1 MLKNFQDK
9 VISQLKKK
17 YSSEKL
23 LEIITLASI
32 VEKEEKNPSEKPTVA
47 GILKKR
53 LNENWMIGADATVC
67 YPHKLTSEECK
78 MVVSKYIEEKN
89 GYNTRTMT

>member
-9 VISQLKKK
+9 VISELEKK

-32 VEKEEKNPSEKPTVA
+32 VEKEEKNPSEKATVA

-53 LNENWMIGADATVC
+53 FDE
-67 YPHKLTSEECK
+67 
-78 MVVSKYIEEKN
+78 
-89 GYNTRTMT
+89 